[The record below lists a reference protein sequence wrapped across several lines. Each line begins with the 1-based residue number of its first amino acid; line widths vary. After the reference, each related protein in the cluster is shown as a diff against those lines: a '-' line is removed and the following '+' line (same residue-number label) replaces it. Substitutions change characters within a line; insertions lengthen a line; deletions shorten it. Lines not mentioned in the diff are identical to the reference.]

1 MSVSIPPEI
10 AFHPGLPVA
19 TPRGPR
25 SRSASCRRDGDMRDC
40 FAPVESNEGKQ
51 QRARL
56 FLCSDTAS
64 SGKEKK
70 KEKMKKRNG
79 RRNSQFMSSP
89 LFP

>member
-19 TPRGPR
+19 TPHGPR

-51 QRARL
+51 QRAQL
-56 FLCSDTAS
+56 FLCSDTARS
-64 SGKEKK
+64 RKK
-70 KEKMKKRNG
+70 KKRIKGGKKR
-79 RRNSQFMSSP
+79 Q
-89 LFP
+89 